1 MDNYNYNYRKEI
13 EEAITAADNALYH
26 LNKANDALSSA
37 GNWGVLDL
45 LGGGFIS
52 SLAKHSK
59 MSEAQSE
66 LQMAKNAVQ
75 NFKRE
80 LMDVN
85 QAVNI
90 NIDISDFLT
99 FADFFFD
106 GLVADWLVQSRIRKA
121 QKQIKDAISQINAI
135 KHKLWQYR

>member
-1 MDNYNYNYRKEI
+1 MNNYDYRKEI
-13 EEAITAADNALYH
+13 DEAVRAADNALYH
-26 LNKANDALSSA
+26 LNKANDALRSA

-59 MSEAQSE
+59 MSDAQSE

-75 NFKRE
+75 NFKSE

-90 NIDISDFLT
+90 NIDIGDFLT

-121 QKQIKDAISQINAI
+121 QDQIREAITQINAI
-135 KHKLWQYR
+135 RQNLLQYR

>member
-1 MDNYNYNYRKEI
+1 MSNYDYKKEI
-13 EEAITAADNALYH
+13 EEAIAAADNALYH

-37 GNWGVLDL
+37 GNWGVMDL

-59 MSEAQSE
+59 MSDAQSE
-66 LQMAKNAVQ
+66 LQMAKNAVL

-80 LMDVN
+80 LVDVN
-85 QAVNI
+85 EAL
-90 NIDISDFLT
+90 NIDIEISDFLT

-106 GLVADWLVQSRIRKA
+106 GLVADWLVQSKIRKA
-121 QKQIKDAISQINAI
+121 EKQVSDAISQINAI
-135 KHKLWQYR
+135 RRKLMQYR

>member
-1 MDNYNYNYRKEI
+1 MSNYDYRKEI
-13 EEAITAADNALYH
+13 EEAIAAADNALYH

-59 MSEAQSE
+59 MSDAQSE
-66 LQMAKNAVQ
+66 LQMAKNAVL

-80 LMDVN
+80 LVDVN
-85 QAVNI
+85 EAL
-90 NIDISDFLT
+90 NIDIEISDFLT

-106 GLVADWLVQSRIRKA
+106 GLIADWLVQSKIRKA
-121 QKQIKDAISQINAI
+121 EKQVSEAISQINAI
-135 KHKLWQYR
+135 RRKLMQYR

>member
-1 MDNYNYNYRKEI
+1 MSNYDYKKEI
-13 EEAITAADNALYH
+13 EEAIAAADNALYY

-37 GNWGVLDL
+37 GNWGVMDL

-59 MSEAQSE
+59 MSDAQSE
-66 LQMAKNAVQ
+66 LQMAKNAVL

-80 LMDVN
+80 LVDVN
-85 QAVNI
+85 EAL
-90 NIDISDFLT
+90 NIDIEISDFLT

-106 GLVADWLVQSRIRKA
+106 GLVADWLVQSKIRKA
-121 QKQIKDAISQINAI
+121 EKQVSDAISQINAI
-135 KHKLWQYR
+135 RRKLMQYR

>member
-1 MDNYNYNYRKEI
+1 MSNYDYRKEI
-13 EEAITAADNALYH
+13 EEAIAAADKALYH

-37 GNWGVLDL
+37 GNWGILDL

-59 MSEAQSE
+59 MSDAQSE
-66 LQMAKNAVQ
+66 LQMAKNAVL

-80 LMDVN
+80 LVDVN
-85 QAVNI
+85 ETL
-90 NIDISDFLT
+90 NIDIEISDFLT

-106 GLVADWLVQSRIRKA
+106 GLIADWLVQSKIRKA
-121 QKQIKDAISQINAI
+121 EKQVSEAISQINAI
-135 KHKLWQYR
+135 RRKLMQYR

>member
-1 MDNYNYNYRKEI
+1 MNNYDYRKEI
-13 EEAITAADNALYH
+13 DEAISAADNALYH

-59 MSEAQSE
+59 MGDAQSE
-66 LQMAKNAVQ
+66 LQMAKDAVQ
-75 NFKRE
+75 SFKRE

-106 GLVADWLVQSRIRKA
+106 GIIADWLVQSRIRKA
-121 QKQIKDAISQINAI
+121 QKQVKDAISQINAI
-135 KHKLWQYR
+135 RQKLWQYR